1 MADRSSTIVRRM
13 DLQALVGTQIPGGSY
28 RIRPE
33 DHAKAVAAVHA
44 GDWEFDVA
52 HPMYAHLANHC
63 GMGWELT
70 EFFELV
76 GADLDSGVMYGQGVL
91 TYHRPIRIGVD
102 YEVRGHIASAERKSG
117 SRAGTF
123 DLVTLHLEL
132 VDDDGLVAT
141 SDETFVF
148 PRGEDASV

>member
-1 MADRSSTIVRRM
+1 V
-13 DLQALVGTQIPGGSY
+13 DLQALVGTKIPDGSY

-52 HPMYAHLANHC
+52 HPIYGHLANHC
-63 GMGWELT
+63 GMGWELH

-76 GADLDSGVMYGQGVL
+76 GADLDSGVMYGQGDI

-102 YEVRGHIASAERKSG
+102 YRVRGHIASAERKTG
-117 SRAGTF
+117 SRVGSF

-132 VDDDGLVAT
+132 VDEDDGLVAV
-141 SDETFVF
+141 SEETFVF
-148 PRGEDASV
+148 PRHGDGSP